1 MSKLV
6 ARCRAEGEAAFAP
19 RFRRPKSSPTVIG
32 PDVVELMVAARKQL
46 APDGRAGADVNHRD
60 PTGRCP
66 TTPPPQRPP
75 AGRPHQPRKR

>member
-32 PDVVELMVAARKQL
+32 PDVVELIVAVRKQL
-46 APDGRAGADVNHRD
+46 VECGLDGGPV
-60 PTGRCP
+60 PM
-66 TTPPPQRPP
+66 
-75 AGRPHQPRKR
+75 